1 MAEHGPL
8 AVADGDEV
16 CRLRAALAEAE
27 RLSAARAELVAITS
41 HELREPMNGVLGMA
55 RLLRETVLDEEQR
68 SYVETIVGSAETLL
82 TVINDVLDLSR
93 VDAGRLDIV
102 EISYELAPLLA
113 RLEALLA
120 PRARQKG
127 LSFGVRLGEGLPRVV
142 RGDPGRLRQ
151 VLLNLVGNAVKFTER
166 GSVEISADA
175 AGPSQARRL
184 RLAVRDTG
192 PGIEPAA
199 LERLFTAFAQA
210 DARVG
215 RVHGGS
221 GLGLMIARRLSE
233 AMGGELRVESG
244 AGGGTC
250 FVVDL
255 PLAEQA
261 EDGAAAAPAA
271 YRVEVSLA
279 GASLLVVDPQR
290 RIRQFVQA
298 LASGWGMTARAAER
312 GGEALL
318 ALRDAADRGAAYDY
332 VVCDRELPDIGG
344 EALARAIRGE
354 PALAGARL
362 VMLVASGIR
371 GDAMKASAA
380 GFDAYLQK
388 PVRAQTLLDCLRRLR
403 LSDRGGTLVTA
414 HSLSD
419 DRPAPLRILLVD
431 DNAVNVRLARIML
444 ERAGHRVL
452 TAADGA
458 AAVDMAASSDL
469 DLVLMDVQM
478 PVMDGLE
485 AARRIRALPDRKRAS
500 LPIVAVTANAL
511 QGDVERCLG
520 VGMVGH
526 VGKPFDRAALLG
538 AVDRWS
544 RRAA

>member
-1 MAEHGPL
+1 MTEHAPL

-27 RLSAARAELVAITS
+27 RRSTARAALVAITS

-166 GSVEISADA
+166 GGVEISADA

-210 DARVG
+210 DATVG

-221 GLGLMIARRLSE
+221 GLGLMIARRLSA

-244 AGGGTC
+244 AGKC
-250 FVVDL
+250 
-255 PLAEQA
+255 
-261 EDGAAAAPAA
+261 
-271 YRVEVSLA
+271 
-279 GASLLVVDPQR
+279 
-290 RIRQFVQA
+290 IA
-298 LASGWGMTARAAER
+298 LSPHGQ
-312 GGEALL
+312 
-318 ALRDAADRGAAYDY
+318 
-332 VVCDRELPDIGG
+332 V
-344 EALARAIRGE
+344 
-354 PALAGARL
+354 
-362 VMLVASGIR
+362 
-371 GDAMKASAA
+371 
-380 GFDAYLQK
+380 
-388 PVRAQTLLDCLRRLR
+388 
-403 LSDRGGTLVTA
+403 
-414 HSLSD
+414 
-419 DRPAPLRILLVD
+419 
-431 DNAVNVRLARIML
+431 
-444 ERAGHRVL
+444 
-452 TAADGA
+452 
-458 AAVDMAASSDL
+458 
-469 DLVLMDVQM
+469 
-478 PVMDGLE
+478 
-485 AARRIRALPDRKRAS
+485 
-500 LPIVAVTANAL
+500 
-511 QGDVERCLG
+511 
-520 VGMVGH
+520 
-526 VGKPFDRAALLG
+526 
-538 AVDRWS
+538 
-544 RRAA
+544 

>member
-1 MAEHGPL
+1 MAGHASV
-8 AVADGDEV
+8 AVERDDEV
-16 CRLRAALAEAE
+16 RSLRAALAEAE
-27 RLSAARAELVAITS
+27 RRSAARAELVAITS

-55 RLLRETVLDEEQR
+55 RLLRETVLDDEQR

-93 VDAGRLDIV
+93 VDAGRLEIV
-102 EISYELAPLLA
+102 ETPFEFAPLLA
-113 RLEALLA
+113 RLETLMA

-127 LSFGVRLGEGLPRVV
+127 LSFGVGLADGLPRAV

-166 GSVEISADA
+166 GGVEVVADTD
-175 AGPSQARRL
+175 GPPARRL
-184 RLAVRDTG
+184 RLVVRDTG

-199 LERLFTAFAQA
+199 LERLFTAFVQA
-210 DARVG
+210 DATVG
-215 RVHGGS
+215 RIHGGS
-221 GLGLMIARRLSE
+221 GLGLMIARRLTE
-233 AMGGELRVESG
+233 AMGGELRVESDLG
-244 AGGGTC
+244 RGTR
-250 FVVDL
+250 FVVEL
-255 PLAEQA
+255 PLLAESGADTPAAGVQA
-261 EDGAAAAPAA
+261 EL
-271 YRVEVSLA
+271 SLA

-290 RIRQFVQA
+290 RIRQFVQGVA
-298 LASGWGMTARAAER
+298 TGWGMTARAAER

-318 ALRDAADRGAAYDY
+318 ILRDAADRGAAYDF

-344 EALARAIRGE
+344 EALARSIRAE
-354 PALAGARL
+354 PGLAGARL

-388 PVRAQTLLDCLRRLR
+388 PVRSQTLLDCLRRLR
-403 LSDRGGTLVTA
+403 LPDRGSTLITA

-419 DRPAPLRILLVD
+419 DRPAPLCILLVD
-431 DNAVNVRLARIML
+431 DNAVNVRLASILL

-452 TAADGA
+452 TATDGA
-458 AAVDMAASSDL
+458 AAVEVARSNDL

-485 AARRIRALPDRKRAS
+485 ATRRIRALPDPQKAG

-511 QGDVERCLG
+511 EADVERCRQA
-520 VGMVGH
+520 GMIGH
-526 VGKPFDRAALLG
+526 VGKPFDRAALLD
-538 AVDRWS
+538 AVDRWG
-544 RRAA
+544 RDAA

>member
-1 MAEHGPL
+1 MAEHGP
-8 AVADGDEV
+8 VAIEDEAR
-16 CRLRAALAEAE
+16 RLRAALAEAE
-27 RLSAARAELVAITS
+27 RRSAARAELVAITS

-68 SYVETIVGSAETLL
+68 SYVDTIVDSAEKLL
-82 TVINDVLDLSR
+82 TVVNDVLDLSR

-102 EISYELAPLLA
+102 EIPFELAPMLA
-113 RLEALLA
+113 RLEALVA

-127 LSFGVRLGEGLPRVV
+127 LSFGVRLAEGLPRVV

-166 GSVEISADA
+166 GGVGITVDVEGA
-175 AGPSQARRL
+175 PEARRL
-184 RLAVRDTG
+184 RLTVHDTG
-192 PGIEPAA
+192 PGIDPAA

-210 DARVG
+210 DATVG

-221 GLGLMIARRLSE
+221 GLGLMIARRLTE
-233 AMGGELRVESG
+233 AMHGVLRVE
-244 AGGGTC
+244 AAIGGGTC

-255 PLAEQA
+255 PLLEQPEA
-261 EDGAAAAPAA
+261 GPAA
-271 YRVEVSLA
+271 DAGQVEVSLA
-279 GASLLVVDPQR
+279 GASLLVVDAQR
-290 RIRQFVQA
+290 RICQLVQG
-298 LASGWGMTARAAER
+298 LAASWGMTARAAER

-318 ALRDAADRGAAYDY
+318 ILRDAADRGAAYDF

-344 EALARAIRGE
+344 EALARSIRAE
-354 PALAGARL
+354 PGLAGARL

-371 GDAMKASAA
+371 GDAVKAAAA

-388 PVRAQTLLDCLRRLR
+388 PVQAQTLLDCLRRLR
-403 LSDRGGTLVTA
+403 LPGHGGALITA

-444 ERAGHRVL
+444 ERAGHDVL
-452 TAADGA
+452 TATDGA
-458 AAVDMAASSDL
+458 AAVAAVASNDL

-478 PVMDGLE
+478 PIMDGLE
-485 AARRIRALPDRKRAS
+485 ATRRIRALSDRRRAS

-511 QGDVERCLG
+511 EGDVERCLD
-520 VGMVGH
+520 VGMAGH

-538 AVDRWS
+538 AVERWG